1 MSDEFR
7 NKQNPPDG
15 NPRETFEGN
24 RFEDERMQR
33 VHGQLLREKEEPTEN
48 FSPMPLLFVGLFMAL
63 SFWAGIYLIRT
74 SGDFSPFHY
83 DETKVGGAM
92 VADAGPVE
100 IDMMAMG
107 RGVYT
112 RNCQVCHQADGAGV
126 PGVYPPVVNSDWVQD
141 NPERLIKVVLSGLVG
156 TIQVNGAT
164 YNNAMTA
171 FGGVLSDVQVAAVLT
186 YIRTG
191 DSFGNASH
199 AVSPELVAE
208 VRAEYGARRESWTGP
223 ELEAIHGPVTG
234 EWNPDAAPAEPA
246 PAEADEESVPAEEGS
261 THDEAEERELTPAQ
275 SALGGE
281 A

>member
-15 NPRETFEGN
+15 HPRETFEGN
-24 RFEDERMQR
+24 RFEDDRMQR

-74 SGDFSPFHY
+74 SGDFNPFHY
-83 DETKVGGAM
+83 DETKEGGAL

-107 RGVYT
+107 RGIYT

-126 PGVYPPVVNSDWVQD
+126 PGVYPPVVGSNWVQD

-156 TIQVNGAT
+156 TIEVNGTT

-171 FGGVLSDVQVAAVLT
+171 FGGVLSDVQIAAVLT
-186 YIRTG
+186 YVRTG
-191 DSFGNASH
+191 DSFENSSH
-199 AVSPELVAE
+199 PVTPELVAD

-234 EWNPDAAPAEPA
+234 EWTPDAAAEPA
-246 PAEADEESVPAEEGS
+246 PATEEEPDSADEDSAGEE
-261 THDEAEERELTPAQ
+261 EAERELTPAQ